1 MKPNVSVATARRAGV
16 KAFLLLE
23 VVMAVA
29 IFALAVLAMAACVEN
44 LINAQTIKDED
55 EKVRR
60 FLASRMAEIQAGAIP
75 LTDTATEDIKDSLPK
90 MKLKTTRTQL
100 KRKNEKGVELTGL
113 YMVTLDLVW
122 LSGNEKMERSLS
134 FYIYPRQR

>member
-1 MKPNVSVATARRAGV
+1 MKRPILQRLRR
-16 KAFLLLE
+16 AFLLVE
-23 VVMAVA
+23 VMLAVA
-29 IFALAVLAMAACVEN
+29 IFAVAVLALAKSVEAM
-44 LINAQTIKDED
+44 LNAQIIKDED

-60 FLASRMAEIQAGAIP
+60 FMESKMMEIEAGAVP
-75 LTDTATEDIKDSLPK
+75 LQDSTTEEIKGWMPD
-90 MKLKTTRTQL
+90 MKLKTTRTPL

>member
-1 MKPNVSVATARRAGV
+1 MKRPILQRLRR
-16 KAFLLLE
+16 AFLLVE
-23 VVMAVA
+23 VMLAVA
-29 IFALAVLAMAACVEN
+29 IFAVAVLALAKSVEAM
-44 LINAQTIKDED
+44 LNAQIIKDED

-60 FLASRMAEIQAGAIP
+60 FMESKMMEIEAGAVP
-75 LTDTATEDIKDSLPK
+75 LQDSTTEEIKGWMPD
-90 MKLKTTRTQL
+90 MKLKTTRTPL

-113 YMVTLDLVW
+113 YMVSLDLVW

>member
-1 MKPNVSVATARRAGV
+1 MKRPILQQLRR
-16 KAFLLLE
+16 AFLLVE
-23 VVMAVA
+23 VMLAVA
-29 IFALAVLAMAACVEN
+29 IFAVAVLALAKSVEAM
-44 LINAQTIKDED
+44 LNAQIIKDED

-60 FLASRMAEIQAGAIP
+60 FMESKMMEIEAGAVP
-75 LTDTATEDIKDSLPK
+75 LQDSTTEEIKGWMPD
-90 MKLKTTRTQL
+90 MKLKTTRTPL

>member
-1 MKPNVSVATARRAGV
+1 MKRPILQRLRR
-16 KAFLLLE
+16 AFLLVE
-23 VVMAVA
+23 VMLAVA
-29 IFALAVLAMAACVEN
+29 IFAVAVLALAKSVEAM
-44 LINAQTIKDED
+44 LNAQIIKDED

-60 FLASRMAEIQAGAIP
+60 FMESKMMEIEAGAVP
-75 LTDTATEDIKDSLPK
+75 LQDSMTEEIKGWLPD
-90 MKLKTTRTQL
+90 MRLKTTRTPL